1 MQTDEARGQFEDVI
15 LQKLDNHEILL
26 DDIRRKLQSV
36 LEHESH
42 FQTLVVRE
50 TAQPDTEQDDEGMVE
65 WVRDLFHFWCCHCH
79 K

>member
-1 MQTDEARGQFEDVI
+1 MEEQSIVERQQEEI
-15 LQKLDNHEILL
+15 LKRLDNHEALL
-26 DDIRRKLQSV
+26 EDIRRKLQNV

-50 TAQPDTEQDDEGMVE
+50 TTRPVVEQDDDGPIE

-79 K
+79 N